1 LNPSWESEEERE
13 VAKVILSNHKKVAH
27 VLHTANVKTLEAFI
41 NAQFLAASVVGFER
55 PEYNKVVVVQG
66 CGIYELARR
75 LRENRDLLV
84 VEL

>member
-1 LNPSWESEEERE
+1 
-13 VAKVILSNHKKVAH
+13 VAH